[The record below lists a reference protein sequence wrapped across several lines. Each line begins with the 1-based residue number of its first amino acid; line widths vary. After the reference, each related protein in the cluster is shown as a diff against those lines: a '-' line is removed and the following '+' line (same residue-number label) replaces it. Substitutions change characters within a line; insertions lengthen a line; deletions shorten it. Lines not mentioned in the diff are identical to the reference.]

1 MADPFLN
8 YIRQRLDERRQNGL
22 YRQLSVSSG
31 LADFSSNDYLGF
43 RDDAE
48 LQQQTNTLFN
58 ALQEEEKAA
67 QGSRLLCGNTP
78 SYEALEEELAIRW
91 HAEAA
96 LLFPSGYMANL
107 SLLSALPYRGDTI
120 LYDEFIHASCREGM
134 RLSKAQSQSFA
145 HQNLNDLEEKL
156 KQAKGLIYVVVESVY
171 SMDGDVTPLAEIST
185 LCQQYGAALMVDE
198 AHAGGIF
205 GKQGGGLCD
214 EILLPQP
221 CLARIVTF
229 GKAFGSQGAVILCS
243 AALKKFLIN
252 YARPLIYSTAMGMYD
267 RSRIQAVICA
277 ENKRLQHLQLL
288 IKNIRQFQNGL
299 PDTAKEAIRSSGSP
313 IHILSVPG
321 IKNAQ
326 DAAAVFRQAGIDAR
340 PILAPTVAAGQE
352 RIRLIIH
359 ATNTPSE
366 IANLCQ
372 TIAVLHS

>member
-8 YIRQRLDERRQNGL
+8 YIRNRLDERKQNGL
-22 YRQLSVSSG
+22 YRKLTVSSG

-43 RDDAE
+43 RDDVE
-48 LQQQTNTLFN
+48 LQQETDRLFR
-58 ALQEEEKAA
+58 ALQHQEKGA

-78 SYEALEEELAIRW
+78 AYEELEQELATRW
-91 HAEAA
+91 SAEAA

-107 SLLSALPYRGDTI
+107 SLLSSLPYRGDTI
-120 LYDEFIHASCREGM
+120 LYDELIHASCREGF
-134 RLSKAQSQSFA
+134 RLSKAQPISFA
-145 HQNLNDLEEKL
+145 HQNLEDLEEKL
-156 KQAKGLIYVVVESVY
+156 KQANGLTYVVVESIY
-171 SMDGDVTPLAEIST
+171 SMDGDVTPLGEVSA
-185 LCQQYGAALMVDE
+185 LCQQYGAALIVDE

-214 EILLPQP
+214 EITLPRP

-243 AALKKFLIN
+243 KSLKEFLIN

-267 RSRIQAVICA
+267 RCRIQAVTRA
-277 ENKRLQHLQLL
+277 ENKRLIHLQQLVEH
-288 IKNIRQFQNGL
+288 IRQFQNGL
-299 PDTAKEAIRSSGSP
+299 SAASKVAIRPSASP

-321 IKNAQ
+321 IKKALES
-326 DAAAVFRQAGIDAR
+326 AAAFRQAGIDAR

-359 ATNTPSE
+359 ATNTSAE

-372 TIAVLHS
+372 TIAVLHP